1 MRSAVVEEEKRA
13 FWSLTG
19 GQKVYLKVK
28 FLVDWLVALVAL
40 VVLSPVFAVIV
51 LAIKREDGGP
61 VFFTQ
66 KRVARGG
73 VYFPIYKFRTMRLD
87 TPHDMP
93 THLLKD
99 PEQYITR
106 VGRFLRRT
114 SLDELPQLWNIIR
127 GSWRCPVHGP
137 PCGTSMTSLPCGRSM
152 AYSRFA
158 PVLRAGHRSTGGMS
172 WRLTKR
178 PHWTPIISGIWGL

>member
-1 MRSAVVEEEKRA
+1 MRSAVVEEEKRT

-28 FLVDWLVALVAL
+28 FVVDWLLALVAL

-73 VYFPIYKFRTMRLD
+73 AYFPIYKFRTMR
-87 TPHDMP
+87 
-93 THLLKD
+93 KD
-99 PEQYITR
+99 AEQMIDDAVFHNKENPFIQHKNDPRVTR
-106 VGRFLRRT
+106 VGHFLRKY
-114 SLDELPQLWNIIR
+114 SIDELPQLF
-127 GSWRCPVHGP
+127 CVLAGP
-137 PCGTSMTSLPCGRSM
+137 
-152 AYSRFA
+152 
-158 PVLRAGHRSTGGMS
+158 MS
-172 WRLTKR
+172 FIGPR
-178 PHWTPIISGIWGL
+178 PFIPKEIEALD